1 MAAEQVVKGAAVG
14 DGQLMKLRRDLIGRG
29 DGLILTY
36 TVLDVRLEESR
47 LVELPLKVG
56 CQPDFAQGSSLGQ
69 DDVRVEHD
77 D

>member
-36 TVLDVRLEESR
+36 TVLDVRL
-47 LVELPLKVG
+47 
-56 CQPDFAQGSSLGQ
+56 
-69 DDVRVEHD
+69 
-77 D
+77 